1 MQKTSTKKGFTLIEL
16 MVSIS
21 IFSIIMVM
29 SMGAVVSILEANR
42 KSRSLKSS
50 MNNLNLVIETISR
63 NVKFGTNWICGA
75 GTSSAN
81 CVDGTEISFDDR
93 FTLVDTSGQPIL
105 QRVSYRL
112 NDAQIERKIDVGIY
126 ESITSK
132 EIEITD
138 FKFTVDGIG
147 PDQAQPFAT
156 VRVRGVVGGTKA
168 SKTEFDLQ
176 TAMSQRELEE

>member
-1 MQKTSTKKGFTLIEL
+1 MMQKTSTKKGFTLIEL

-63 NVKFGTNWICGA
+63 NVKFGTNWRCDG
-75 GTSSAN
+75 GTN
-81 CVDGTEISFDDR
+81 CTDGKEISFDDR
-93 FTLVDTSGQPIL
+93 FTLVDPSGQPIL
-105 QRVSYRL
+105 QIVSYRL